1 MPLTPTS
8 NSFIDAAQEVVS
20 TAWGKLEG
28 LFGHQHFSP
37 SVSLE
42 SIPGIDPRFL
52 PRVPMANGNLDVHL
66 LGELG
71 KMGMKRGKEITPETH
86 PEFHR
91 EWVGMC
97 QRAGLARVPQLILAE
112 SKALN
117 AASFTGENA
126 VVMTTGLMQ
135 RMNFREVRAVLG
147 HELGHEVSD
156 HTAPRIA
163 AIVGLGG
170 GGALVGNHIANR
182 GGIGSYINYD
192 KMKDGPFKKTLQFVL
207 GTRDKRLSL
216 FANAFYS
223 LGAGLTIGSIAA
235 NQLTVHP
242 TELDAD
248 KKGAMISGD
257 PEALISALT
266 KLEENHGKFSIVKA
280 YRKLKSGYPSMETRI
295 ERLREV
301 ARSMPPQPMEQG
313 PVMMPEDTAVTPTQA
328 APSAQ
333 IHAVSQAERVAS
345 PVQAPIA
352 AL

>member
-1 MPLTPTS
+1 MPLAPTS
-8 NSFIDAAQEVVS
+8 SSLVDAAQEVVS
-20 TAWGKLEG
+20 SAWSKLEG

-37 SVSLE
+37 SVSLDQT
-42 SIPGIDPRFL
+42 PGIDPRFL
-52 PRVPMANGNLDVHL
+52 PRVPMVNSNLDVHL

-71 KMGMKRGKEITPETH
+71 KMGMKRGKEITPATH

-91 EWVGMC
+91 EWVSMC
-97 QRAGLARVPQLILAE
+97 QRAGLTRVPQLILAE

-126 VVMTTGLMQ
+126 VVVTSGLMQ

-156 HTAPRIA
+156 HTSSRILA
-163 AIVGLGG
+163 TIGFA
-170 GGALVGNHIANR
+170 GGAAVVGDSLAR
-182 GGIGSYINYD
+182 GGGIGSVAKLD
-192 KMKDGPFKKTLQFVL
+192 EMKPGRLKNTLQYLFNH
-207 GTRDKRLSL
+207 DKKALSL
-216 FANAFYS
+216 IGSAFYVVVGWT
-223 LGAGLTIGSIAA
+223 LGSIIA
-235 NQLTVHP
+235 NQLTVRP

-248 KKGAMISGD
+248 KKGALISGD

-280 YRKLKSGYPSMETRI
+280 FRKLKSGYPSMETRI

-301 ARSMPPQPMEQG
+301 ARTMPPQPIEQT
-313 PVMMPEDTAVTPTQA
+313 PVMMPQDMATTPAHAAPTQ
-328 APSAQ
+328 Q
-333 IHAVSQAERVAS
+333 IHAISEAQRMGAPA
-345 PVQAPIA
+345 QAPLA